1 MVARAVS
8 QSPSTFHGVRPFN
21 LTTDLNGVAHVLEEA
36 FRPDNN
42 FPFSNV
48 PWLREFG
55 IALWTLNYA
64 PGLDISMSGFVWVED
79 GQIVGNISLNQNH
92 IHNDRYYIS
101 NVAVKSDYRR
111 QGIARSMM
119 QTTIDHVRQ
128 HGAHQV
134 FLNVRPDNSG
144 AIKLYQDL
152 GFKPLEMR
160 GEWTRPSIPTDRK
173 LASAA
178 GLRSLRSSDA
188 RALSDLIRA
197 ATPENVQRYRPAR
210 NVFELSW
217 DDQLAES
224 VGDFFIGQATQRW
237 ALERDGKLA
246 AVMCVR
252 GQRLLSQ
259 HRIAIL
265 VHPDFRGR
273 VEDELVAAALDDLAR
288 FPRREIRAD
297 GESTHSELIAALER
311 QSFKFLNGLTLMEL
325 NI

>member
-1 MVARAVS
+1 MVARTAS
-8 QSPSTFHGVRPFN
+8 QSQSTFHGVRPFN
-21 LTTDLNGVAHVLEEA
+21 LTTDMNGIAHVLEEA

-92 IHNDRYYIS
+92 THSDRYYIS
-101 NVAVKSDYRR
+101 NVAVKSEYRR

-134 FLNVRPDNSG
+134 FLNVRPNNPG
-144 AIKLYQDL
+144 AIKLYEDL
-152 GFKPLEMR
+152 GFKALEMR
-160 GEWTRPSIPTDRK
+160 GEWMLGSISTDRN
-173 LASAA
+173 SVSVA

-188 RALSDLIRA
+188 RALSDLIRT
-197 ATPENVQRYRPAR
+197 ATPENVQRYRPTR
-210 NVFELSW
+210 NVFEVSW
-217 DDQLAES
+217 DEQLAES
-224 VGDFFIGQATQRW
+224 VGDFLIGQATRRW
-237 ALERDGKLA
+237 VLERDGKLA
-246 AVMCVR
+246 AVMCAR
-252 GQRLLSQ
+252 RQRLLSHHQ
-259 HRIAIL
+259 IALL

-273 VEDELVAAALDDLAR
+273 VEDELVAAALDELAR
-288 FPRREIRAD
+288 FPKREIRAE
-297 GESTHSELIAALER
+297 GESTHSELIAELER
-311 QSFKFLNGLTLMEL
+311 QGFQFSSGLTLMEL